1 MELNGTKKHKWVS
14 NYKTAVKFCSTTLLG
29 RREKEKYFL
38 IKLVPLKEKPLQIS
52 FGDQYRGL
60 FHDLELGP
68 YCHLN
73 SSLSPRKF
81 SYKNLTTHPRVT
93 YHINKAL

>member
-1 MELNGTKKHKWVS
+1 MELNGTKKHKWVNS
-14 NYKTAVKFCSTTLLG
+14 YKTAVKLCSTTLLG

-38 IKLVPLKEKPLQIS
+38 IKLLLKDEPHQIC

-81 SYKNLTTHPRVT
+81 S
-93 YHINKAL
+93 NKT